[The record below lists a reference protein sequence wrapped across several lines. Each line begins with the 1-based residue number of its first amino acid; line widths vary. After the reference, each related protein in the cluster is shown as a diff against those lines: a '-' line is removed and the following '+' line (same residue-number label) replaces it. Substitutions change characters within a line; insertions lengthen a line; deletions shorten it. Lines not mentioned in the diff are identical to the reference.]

1 MVIIVYVVMR
11 GGVDNVEKMII
22 ALAMLTAVAMVVILV
37 MS

>member
-1 MVIIVYVVMR
+1 MVMIVYVVMR
-11 GGVDNVEKMII
+11 GGVDNVKIMII

>member
-1 MVIIVYVVMR
+1 MVIIVYVVMS
-11 GGVDNVEKMII
+11 GGVDNVKIMII

>member
-11 GGVDNVEKMII
+11 GGGVDNVKIMI
-22 ALAMLTAVAMVVILV
+22 TAVAMVVILV

>member
-11 GGVDNVEKMII
+11 GGVDNVKIMII